1 MLGQGKTGPLLRPI
15 GPPLSRIA
23 PPHRRGLDLPRPPSI
38 YVRRICRRQ
47 IAEPRSV
54 LPPPWGNSEAQCEAY
69 LPQANSRTAKR
80 IAPARG
86 NSEAQCE
93 AYLPQANSR
102 TAKRIAPARGNSE
115 APQKIPKKTNPNRR
129 MATNRTSS
137 RGARCRC

>member
-1 MLGQGKTGPLLRPI
+1 MNADRIRLGHVRAGENGTSPPAYR
-15 GPPLSRIA
+15 PPLSRIA

-54 LPPPWGNSEAQCEAY
+54 LPRQGAIAKP
-69 LPQANSRTAKR
+69 TAKR